1 MFLGYNFRIMKRWL
15 AFWRWVV
22 GAAIVFGTIF
32 FVACQQHR
40 AAEKYKRHRQEY
52 CSALVALP
60 EQKKACIEKGASA
73 NDYLPWGYELLI
85 WPEGMTTWAIIAT
98 GFFIAWQS
106 FETRKAAKAAL
117 LNAQAVINSERP
129 WIVPKAAI
137 VGGAFV
143 VTGEN
148 RGRTPALILSSW
160 GRYIFT
166 DNPDDLPEPPEY
178 TDGSQLVEYTF
189 LTGDDP
195 PFTAWQHPN
204 LKHRFAPGKPEW
216 AEGHLVYF
224 YGRVRYADPSIT
236 NHPKTGV
243 VYESRWCYQFIRPS
257 IHALDGHIMKGGH
270 YSYNVYT

>member
-1 MFLGYNFRIMKRWL
+1 MLKKMVLSTIPAFIAALALSSQPYKAAAQSDDGSHGEGKPESVCQHDCYTATEAQKADDHPQNWYAPFEKPDGMLVILG
-15 AFWRWVV
+15 
-22 GAAIVFGTIF
+22 AITCGIIIWQTI
-32 FVACQQHR
+32 QTRR
-40 AAEKYKRHRQEY
+40 AA
-52 CSALVALP
+52 
-60 EQKKACIEKGASA
+60 
-73 NDYLPWGYELLI
+73 N
-85 WPEGMTTWAIIAT
+85 
-98 GFFIAWQS
+98 
-106 FETRKAAKAAL
+106 AAL

-166 DNPDDLPEPPEY
+166 DNPDGLPEPPEY

-216 AEGHLVYF
+216 VEGHLVYF

-257 IHALDGHIMKGGH
+257 IHAPDGHILKGGH